1 MACPGGAAIP
11 LLFTVHVVVFKEMGF
26 FILFTALWGVF
37 FSFVQLVPIL
47 MVCGPVGE
55 TGDIRA
61 LIRRI
66 RGGPSMRP
74 AVSSTTNA
82 GTRVV

>member
-1 MACPGGAAIP
+1 MACAGGAAIP
-11 LLFTVHVVVFKEMGF
+11 LLFTVNLVMFKEMGF

-61 LIRRI
+61 LVRRI
-66 RGGPSMRP
+66 RGGPSP
-74 AVSSTTNA
+74 AESSTTDA

>member
-1 MACPGGAAIP
+1 MACAAGAALP
-11 LLFTVHVVVFKEMGF
+11 LLFTQNLVMFKEMGY

-37 FSFVQLVPIL
+37 FSFMQLVPIL

-61 LIRRI
+61 LVRRI
-66 RGGPSMRP
+66 RGGPSP
-74 AVSSTTNA
+74 AKSSTPDVGPRA
-82 GTRVV
+82 V

>member
-1 MACPGGAAIP
+1 MACAGGAAIP
-11 LLFTVHVVVFKEMGF
+11 LLFTVNLVMFKELGF

-37 FSFVQLVPIL
+37 FSFMQLVPIL

-61 LIRRI
+61 LVRRI
-66 RGGPSMRP
+66 RDGPSP
-74 AVSSTTNA
+74 AKSSTTDTGPRA
-82 GTRVV
+82 V

>member
-1 MACPGGAAIP
+1 MACAAGAALP
-11 LLFTVHVVVFKEMGF
+11 LLFTQNLVMFKEMGY

-37 FSFVQLVPIL
+37 FSFAQLVPIL

-66 RGGPSMRP
+66 RGGPSMK
-74 AVSSTTNA
+74 AVSSTTDA